1 MQNMSS
7 FTELFTS
14 SMNDNNIGNLLST
27 YIQQH
32 LNTNA
37 GTNSNPN
44 AFHRLYYDIVDTENT
59 TTVYVD
65 IPGVDPNTIDVEFYN
80 NRVEIKSTRT
90 CPYEDVQT
98 SSLTQTRSELI
109 YGNFYKKI
117 ILPINVTKE
126 ESVTVSSRYGV
137 LTIVID
143 KTRETENRM
152 RVRVSSS
159 V

>member
-1 MQNMSS
+1 MSS
-7 FTELFTS
+7 FTELFTN

-27 YIQQH
+27 YIQQQ
-32 LNTNA
+32 LNTNV

-44 AFHRLYYDIVDTENT
+44 AFHRLYYDIVDTVST

-80 NRVEIKSTRT
+80 NRVEIKSTRS
-90 CPYEDVQT
+90 CPYEDIQPL
-98 SSLTQTRSELI
+98 SSTQTRSELI

-126 ESVTVSSRYGV
+126 ESVTVSSKYGV

-152 RVRVSSS
+152 RVRVSSTI
-159 V
+159 